1 MEKNFILNRRTVLGG
16 AAALGTAGVLAACGS
31 SKDSKATTKGAT
43 VGTDAK
49 ELYDLGEAAVSE
61 LKDGGTLRLAVPGI
75 GPDFNLFSADGNS
88 LYTQTAMSPV
98 AYAGLWQ
105 GDPMGK
111 RTLAPDFAKSFDVS
125 EENGLPVVSIE
136 LNPRLSSTTVP
147 PSTTRLCRLPGTSS
161 RAPMVTTRSEAAAS
175 TAALLPWSATV
186 MTSR

>member
-16 AAALGTAGVLAACGS
+16 AAALGTVGVLAACGS

-105 GDPMGK
+105 GDPW
-111 RTLAPDFAKSFDVS
+111 VS
-125 EENGLPVVSIE
+125 ALWLPSLRRASMSPKKTVCPSS
-136 LNPRLSSTTVP
+136 PLS
-147 PSTTRLCRLPGTSS
+147 
-161 RAPMVTTRSEAAAS
+161 
-175 TAALLPWSATV
+175 
-186 MTSR
+186 

>member
-16 AAALGTAGVLAACGS
+16 AAALGTVGVLAACGS
-31 SKDSKATTKGAT
+31 SKDSKATTQGAT

-61 LKDGGTLRLAVPGI
+61 LKDGGTLRLAIPGI

-111 RTLAPDFAKSFDVS
+111 RTLAPDFAKSFDVA

-136 LNPRLSSTTVP
+136 LNPQAKFNDGTPHRLQGSAGYLGGP
-147 PSTTRLCRLPGTSS
+147 QEHRWRLQDWYQRHLQQHCFRGA
-161 RAPMVTTRSEAAAS
+161 RR
-175 TAALLPWSATV
+175 
-186 MTSR
+186 